1 MTKYIIAYKK
11 LGEDKWYKFAIVT
24 AQYKIG
30 AKVDELYNLV
40 HNIEKIQIQ
49 RVVK

>member
-11 LGEDKWYKFAIVT
+11 IDGDKWYKFAVVSR
-24 AQYKIG
+24 QGQIG
-30 AKVDELYNLV
+30 AKVDELYQLT